1 MQRYI
6 LKRILHAIMTMIAI
20 TVIVFFLQRLTGDP
34 VALMVS
40 PDADQEAVEALKKK
54 LGLDQSVLIQ
64 FLTFLKSAAHGDFG
78 ESFKWQ
84 EPALQLVLSR
94 FPATLELA
102 ITAMFIATV
111 FGLSI
116 GITSAVK
123 PDSFFDRFGK
133 IFSLLGQATPSFWLA
148 VMMMLFFG
156 VRLDWF
162 PISGRGTLLH
172 LFMPATTIG
181 LISLASITRLT
192 RSSMIDALKSDYIV
206 MARIKGVPNRYVIM
220 VHALKNASIPILT
233 MMSMQFSYLI
243 TGAVVIETI
252 FSWPGTGRLAIQAFL
267 ARDFPVIQVFV
278 LFASFI
284 YVSINLMVDI
294 LYAYIDPRIRY
305 Q

>member
-20 TVIVFFLQRLTGDP
+20 TVIVFFLQRLMGDP

-40 PDADQEAVEALKKK
+40 PDADQEAVEVLKKK
-54 LGLDQSVLIQ
+54 LGLDKSVLIQ
-64 FLTFLKSAAHGDFG
+64 FLAFLKSAARGDFG
-78 ESFKWQ
+78 NSFKWQ

-102 ITAMFIATV
+102 ITAMFFAAV
-111 FGLSI
+111 FGLSL
-116 GITSAVK
+116 GVASAVK

-156 VRLDWF
+156 VKLDWF

-206 MARIKGVPNRYVIM
+206 MARIKGVPDRYVIM
-220 VHALKNASIPILT
+220 IHALKNASIPILT

-243 TGAVVIETI
+243 TGTVVIETI